1 MKCPIDG
8 KILSCPQDLN
18 HEPMNCSTPQHTL
31 HLSTLYE
38 WEKKAWKYVS
48 KQKVDPRSRYCI
60 GYSWPNREDEWYEG
74 LQLTR
79 YECKLPC
86 NGETPC
92 IR

>member
-1 MKCPIDG
+1 MKCPIDDG

-18 HEPMNCSTPQHTL
+18 HPPMSCSDN
-31 HLSTLYE
+31 E
-38 WEKKAWKYVS
+38 WKKEKDMKMVLNEE
-48 KQKVDPRSRYCI
+48 VDSRDQYCI

-79 YECKLPC
+79 YGCSKPC

-92 IR
+92 LR